1 MSNGFSDAFGSVV
14 DGMIIVL
21 CISVPLG
28 IWKLI
33 DIIIWL
39 IKHFRVTIQ

>member
-1 MSNGFSDAFGSVV
+1 MSLIGIG
-14 DGMIIVL
+14 DGIGTLLLGMLIIIIV
-21 CISVPLG
+21 SVPLG

-39 IKHFRVTIQ
+39 YKHVSWN